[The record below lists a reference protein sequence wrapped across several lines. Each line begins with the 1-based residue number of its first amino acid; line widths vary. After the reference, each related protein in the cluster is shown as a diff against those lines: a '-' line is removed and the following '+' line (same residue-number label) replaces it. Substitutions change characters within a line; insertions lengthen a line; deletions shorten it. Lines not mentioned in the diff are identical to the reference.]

1 MTMLNEL
8 KYTKTHEWCKL
19 EADGQTVTVGI
30 TDYAQQLLGELVFI
44 EFPEMNTRIVQG
56 QEVCVVES
64 VKSASDIYAPVTG
77 VVCALNSELEKT
89 PELINEKAMTLGW
102 LFKVKVDDIKE
113 VTSLLTQNDYQT
125 IHCAQ
130 TVQS

>member
-1 MTMLNEL
+1 MIVRDEF

-19 EADGQTVTVGI
+19 EADGRTVTVGI
-30 TDYAQQLLGELVFI
+30 TDYAQELLGELVFI
-44 EFPEMNTRIVQG
+44 ELPEMNRLIKQG

-77 VVCALNSELEKT
+77 VICSLNSELEKT

-113 VTSLLTQNDYQT
+113 LTALLTHNDYQK
-125 IHCAQ
+125 IHCTQ
-130 TVQS
+130 TV